1 MVPPHNIIPWQM
13 TPNEAGELKGHSPSE
28 DALLNE
34 IASVHSGDLPDWE
47 LHTLFDIDIGCH
59 SFK

>member
-1 MVPPHNIIPWQM
+1 M